1 MARIVKQGDG
11 WRLGWNPASEE
22 FPGLIGAEDWA
33 LELTWAEWEEFQR
46 LLVSLTEAVAAIA
59 SELMDEEK
67 VACEVEG
74 ELLWLGAEGY
84 AEAYG
89 VRIVLNSGRRAEG
102 SWEAG
107 AIASLVQ
114 TLPTLS
120 GF

>member
-1 MARIVKQGDG
+1 MGRIIKQGEG
-11 WRLGWNPASEE
+11 WRLGWNPASEG

-33 LELTWAEWEEFQR
+33 LELTWAEWDEFQR
-46 LLVSLTEAVAAIA
+46 LLGSLTEAVAVIA

-67 VACEVEG
+67 IACEVEG
-74 ELLWLGAEGY
+74 DLLWLGAEGY

-102 SWEAG
+102 SWT
-107 AIASLVQ
+107 ASAFAPMLQ